1 MKKPLHMLTGV
12 NIGDYEFKP
21 DTIMDVL
28 KKYKFAKEENG
39 GLFRFRSRNKR
50 CDPAC
55 PCPEKSE

>member
-1 MKKPLHMLTGV
+1 MKKPLHMLCGV

-39 GLFRFRSRNKR
+39 GLFRFLSIRV
-50 CDPAC
+50 DW
-55 PCPEKSE
+55 EKPTSEQLL